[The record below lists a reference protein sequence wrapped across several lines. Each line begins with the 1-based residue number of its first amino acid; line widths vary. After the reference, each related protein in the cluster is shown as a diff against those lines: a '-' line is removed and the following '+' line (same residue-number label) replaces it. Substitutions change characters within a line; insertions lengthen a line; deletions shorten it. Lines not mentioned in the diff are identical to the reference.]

1 MTVNPAGL
9 ISSDAS
15 AITDGEYAKFC
26 EFFYRK
32 TGIQYQENKKY
43 YVERRIIERINKTKS
58 ESFRDYFTMMRF
70 QASGEELQFLVNAM
84 TVNETYFFRED
95 YQFDALVT
103 GILPALVK
111 GKRRGD
117 PLRIWSV
124 PCSSGEE
131 PYSIAINILERWEQ
145 ADSWNI
151 EIHASDI
158 DSNILA
164 EARAGRF
171 SERSVGRVSPQL
183 LQRYFKPKAAG
194 QYQICDELRGSIDF
208 SLVNIVETEQ
218 TKCFRNIDIIFCR
231 NLLIYFDDAGRR
243 ETVEMFYDCLAPGG
257 YICLGHSESM
267 SRMSSLFLPRK
278 FKDTIVYQKPV
289 AGESMS

>member
-1 MTVNPAGL
+1 MT
-9 ISSDAS
+9 AS
-15 AITDGEYAKFC
+15 FSTRSNGNGVTITDEEYAKFC

-32 TGIQYQENKKY
+32 TGIQYQDNKKY
-43 YVERRIIERINKTKS
+43 YVDRRIVERISKTNS
-58 ESFRDYFTMMRF
+58 ESFRDYFTMVRF
-70 QASGEELQFLVNAM
+70 QVSGEELQLLVNSM

-103 GILPALVK
+103 GILPAVVQ

-117 PLRIWSV
+117 PIRIWSV

-145 ADSWNI
+145 ADHWDI

-158 DSNILA
+158 DTKILA
-164 EARAGRF
+164 AARAGCF
-171 SERSVGRVSPQL
+171 SERSVGRVPPQL
-183 LQRYFKPKAAG
+183 LSKYFKSKTAG
-194 QYQICDELRGSIDF
+194 EYQICDALRDSIDF
-208 SLVNIVETEQ
+208 SLVNVVEPAQ
-218 TKCFRNIDIIFCR
+218 TKMFRNIDIIFCR
-231 NLLIYFDDAGRR
+231 NLLIYFDDVGRR
-243 ETVEMFYDCLAPGG
+243 EAVEMFYDCLAPGG

-267 SRMSSLFLPRK
+267 SRMSSIFQPRK

-289 AGESMS
+289 SEE